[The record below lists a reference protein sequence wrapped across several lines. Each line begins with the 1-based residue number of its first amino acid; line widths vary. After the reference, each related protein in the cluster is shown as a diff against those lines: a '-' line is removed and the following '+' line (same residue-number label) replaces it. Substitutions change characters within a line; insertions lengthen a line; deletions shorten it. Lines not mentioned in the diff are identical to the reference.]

1 MIKVRAV
8 QSLVFQAVI
17 SAWFVGISG
26 GGAIG
31 AATSA
36 CSISSSAAGAGGIA
50 SGYIWNLVNDWL
62 YFLFVRKDA
71 LYNFAQKIEMCL
83 YNWDTRKALY
93 D

>member
-26 GGAIG
+26 GRIIG
-31 AATSA
+31 AGGAFGATASA

-50 SGYIWNLVNDWL
+50 SGYIWNLINDWL
-62 YFLFVRKDA
+62 YFLFIREFFVQ
-71 LYNFAQKIEMCL
+71 LCTEY
-83 YNWDTRKALY
+83 
-93 D
+93 